1 MLKVLRKHSRSWFIA
16 LAIGAIVVVFIFWG
30 VGSMDS
36 SRSQEVAEVNG
47 TPISVSAY
55 IQQFNELVKQYQERT
70 QGELT
75 PETIKMLHLKEMALS
90 RLVDKTLLLQAGE
103 RLGLTVSDAE
113 LREVI
118 QSYPFFQ
125 RDGKFDPK
133 RYEWLLARNHLSPA
147 DFEQQERQRLL
158 LKKVLEEVGSFAKVS
173 DLELAEYSRLAQE
186 AVEVRYLELSPQRF
200 LAKQNPGD
208 AEVARYYQDNQALF
222 KVPDRARAAYLA
234 FHTKDFLNRVQVSNE
249 EEKDYLSE
257 HLKEFS
263 RPKVI
268 RVRQLFLKLPAK
280 ATPAEKRAVEKRA
293 EELLAQTV
301 KGADFAQLAKTYSQD
316 AVSQDKGGDLGEV
329 TRGQHPPEWDRAA
342 FALKPGA
349 VDRVLTPQGIYLI
362 KLEEIKETEPLPDAA
377 ARISQRL
384 KTEKARTLAREA
396 AQQAREEWSKGAVP
410 EVAKK
415 YGVTPQETPLIARQ
429 DSVPGLGVLPLFNRT
444 ALALKPQEV
453 SKVVALPN
461 GFAVLKGVEH
471 QEEHLPPLAKIKD
484 QVKEALKKELAK
496 KQAAQEAARLLAQ
509 LRQGK
514 PLAQVASQAG
524 LTVKDSGYFTRFQG
538 FLGNPRGEQATAAA
552 FQLSQKAPYPAQ
564 PLVEKDN
571 YYILAFKSRRT
582 PDQAE
587 LKKGLEQSRE
597 RYLEQKGQMIF
608 ASWLDQERKRA
619 KIKTFELP

>member
-47 TPISVSAY
+47 TPISVNAY
-55 IQQFNELVKQYQERT
+55 IQQFNELVKQYQERS

-75 PETIKMLHLKEMALS
+75 PETVKMLHLKEMAVS
-90 RLVDKTLLLQAGE
+90 RLVDQTLLLQAGQ

-147 DFEQQERQRLL
+147 EFEAQERQRLL
-158 LKKVLEEVGSFAKVS
+158 LKKVVDEVGSFAKVS
-173 DLELAEYSRLAQE
+173 DLQMEELARAAKET
-186 AVEVRYLELSPQRF
+186 VEVKYLELTVPRF

-208 AEVARYYQDNQALF
+208 PEVARYYQDHQDLF
-222 KVPDRARAAYLA
+222 KVSDRARVTYLA
-234 FHTKDFLNRVQVSNE
+234 FHTKDFLNRVQVSSA

-257 HLKEFS
+257 HLKQFS

-280 ATPAEKRAVEKRA
+280 ASPAEKRAVEKRA
-293 EELLAQTV
+293 EELLAQAL
-301 KGADFAQLAKTYSQD
+301 KGGDFAQLAKTYSQD
-316 AVSQDKGGDLGEV
+316 TASKDQGGELGEV
-329 TRGQHPPEWDRAA
+329 TRGQHPPEWDQAA
-342 FALKPGA
+342 FALQPGA

-377 ARISQRL
+377 AKINQRL
-384 KTEKARTLAREA
+384 KTEKARALAREA
-396 AQQAREEWSKGAVP
+396 AQQAREEWSKAAIP
-410 EVAKK
+410 EAAKK
-415 YGVTPQETPLIARQ
+415 YGVAPQETPLISHKDA
-429 DSVPGLGVLPLFNRT
+429 VPGLGVLPLFNRT

-461 GFAVLKGVEH
+461 GSAVLKGVEH
-471 QEEHLPPLAKIKD
+471 QAEHLPPLNQIKD
-484 QVKEALKKELAK
+484 QVKEALKKELAR
-496 KQAAQEAARLLAQ
+496 KQAAQEAGRLLEQ

-514 PLAQVASQAG
+514 PLAQVAAQAG
-524 LTVKDSGYFTRFQG
+524 LTVKDSGSFTRFQG
-538 FLGNPRGEQATAAA
+538 FLGNPRGEQVTTAA
-552 FQLSQKAPYPAQ
+552 FQLSEKHPYPAH
-564 PLVEKDN
+564 PLVLQDN
-571 YYILAFKSRRT
+571 YYILAFKSRKV

-587 LKKGLEQSRE
+587 LKKGLDQLKE
-597 RYLEQKGQMIF
+597 RYLEQKAQMIF

-619 KIKTFELP
+619 QIKTFELP

>member
-125 RDGKFDPK
+125 RDGKFDGK

-147 DFEQQERQRLL
+147 EFEAQERQRLL
-158 LKKVLEEVGSFAKVS
+158 LKKVVDEVGSFAKVS
-173 DLELAEYSRLAQE
+173 DLEMEEFARVAKE
-186 AVEVRYLELSPQRF
+186 AVEVKYLEITPQRY

-222 KVPDRARAAYLA
+222 KVPDQARVTFLA
-234 FHTKDFLNRVQVSNE
+234 FHTKDFLDRVQVSSS

-280 ATPAEKRAVEKRA
+280 ATPAEKQAVEKRA
-293 EELLAQTV
+293 EELLAQAAQ
-301 KGADFAQLAKTYSQD
+301 GADFAQLARTFSQD
-316 AVSQDKGGDLGEV
+316 AASKDKGGDLGEV
-329 TRGQHPPEWDRAA
+329 TRGQHPPEWDKAA

-349 VDRVLTPQGIYLI
+349 LDRVLTPQGVYLI
-362 KLEEIKETEPLPDAA
+362 KLEEVKELEPRPDAA
-377 ARISQRL
+377 AKISQRL

-396 AQQAREEWSKGAVP
+396 AQQAREEWPKGAVP

-415 YGVTPQETPLIARQ
+415 YGVTPQETSLISRQ
-429 DSVPGLGVLPLFNRT
+429 DAVPGLGVLPLFNRT
-444 ALALKPQEV
+444 ALALKPQEI

-461 GFAVLKGVEH
+461 GFAVLKGVE
-471 QEEHLPPLAKIKD
+471 QQAEHLPPLAKIKD
-484 QVKEALKKELAK
+484 QVKEALQKELAK
-496 KQAAQEAARLLAQ
+496 KQADQEAGRLLAQ

-514 PLAQVASQAG
+514 PLAQVAAQAS

-538 FLGNPRGEQATAAA
+538 FLGNSRWEQATAAA
-552 FQLSQKAPYPAQ
+552 FQLSEKHPYPAQ
-564 PLVEKDN
+564 PLVWQDN
-571 YYILAFKSRRT
+571 YYILAFRGRRT

-587 LKKGLEQSRE
+587 LKKGLEQLRE
-597 RYLEQKGQMIF
+597 RYLEQKSQMMF
-608 ASWLDQERKRA
+608 ASWLDQERKGA